1 MKKILLSWFMAG
13 VSALAMAQP
22 TNPYCDGTRYVS
34 EVFQDVDVVSGVQF
48 GSNESNCGI
57 PQNLRMDIYTPQGDT
72 ATQRPVIFWGYGG
85 TFITGSRT
93 DGYIVDLCTRYA
105 KRGYVAIGFDYRLF
119 QPCQWP
125 DSTVMLD
132 IVIKAIADLKAAVR
146 YMREHA
152 ADYGVDTN
160 YIFAGGASAGAILAA
175 NAAYLTPDDNPPAYV
190 LDAINDNGGW
200 EGNSSNNYA
209 YSSSLQG
216 VISLSGALHRATW
229 LDADDGPL
237 YIVHETGDGTVP
249 YGSDY
254 ANIGG
259 LLDIIT
265 VQGGGAMYHQAVA
278 VGVPNGFISIQSNA
292 HVGYQNDTAVIS
304 QTINE
309 STRLFHDHKIC
320 NPFNA
325 LPDVPAAWGAFRAF
339 PNPTD
344 HWFWIQMEEAPTDRW
359 SVELRN
365 DLGQLVRL
373 HAHCSEPLMA
383 FERGGLPAGVYAV
396 TIRFEDRPVEPLTQR
411 LVLVD

>member
-1 MKKILLSWFMAG
+1 MKKILLLIGLVLFSQKAF
-13 VSALAMAQP
+13 AQP
-22 TNPYCDGTRYVS
+22 ANPYCDGLRYVS
-34 EVFQDVDVVSGVQF
+34 EVFQNVDVVSGVQF
-48 GSNESNCGI
+48 GNNESNCGI
-57 PQNLRMDIYTPQGDT
+57 SQNLRMDIYTPQGDT

-93 DGYIVDLCTRYA
+93 DDYIVDLCQRYA
-105 KRGYVAIGFDYRLF
+105 RRGYVAIGFDYRLF

-132 IVIKAIADLKAAVR
+132 IVIKSIGDLKAAVR

-152 ADYGVDTN
+152 ADFGVDTN

-175 NAAYLTPDDNPPAYV
+175 NAAYLTPDDNPPGYV

-216 VISLSGALHRATW
+216 VISLSGALHRASW

-249 YGSDY
+249 YGTDY

-265 VQGGGAMYHQAVA
+265 VQGGGSMYHQALA
-278 VGVPNGFISIQSNA
+278 VGVPVGFIPIQANS
-292 HVGYQNDTAVIS
+292 HVGYQNDTSVIN

-309 STRLFHDHKIC
+309 SSRLFHDNKIC

-325 LPDVPAAWGAFRAF
+325 LADVAVASDWFKAF
-339 PNPTD
+339 PNPSD
-344 HWFWIQMEEAPTDRW
+344 GLFWIRLENGATGNW

-365 DLGQLVRL
+365 DLGQVVQAYRNL
-373 HAHCSEPLMA
+373 SETLFAVP
-383 FERGGLPAGVYAV
+383 RNGLPAGMYSLTV
-396 TIRFEDRPVEPLTQR
+396 RFDDRPFAPLTKR
-411 LVLVD
+411 VVLVD